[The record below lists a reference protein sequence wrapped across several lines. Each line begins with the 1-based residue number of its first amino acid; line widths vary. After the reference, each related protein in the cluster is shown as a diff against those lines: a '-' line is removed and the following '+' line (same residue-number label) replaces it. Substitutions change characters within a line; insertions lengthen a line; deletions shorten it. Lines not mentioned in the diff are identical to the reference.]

1 MIRDLSETIG
11 AMLDDPALA
20 TDFPELSA
28 AAIAFDR
35 PSDNFNPAQTTID
48 LFLYDVREDM
58 ELRSNEPLRTR
69 TADGVRIHQAPLR
82 VLCSYLV
89 TAWPVGGT
97 GLPLQ
102 EHRLLAQAL
111 QVLARNRQIPSA
123 FLKGRLIG
131 QEPPLPTMA
140 ARTDGLKDPHEFWTA
155 IGNKMRPSFIVTA
168 TIAMDLF
175 APVTV
180 PEVIV
185 SEIHMGP
192 RASADGEG
200 LAASAGPPR
209 FRIGGYVT
217 GAASHAPV
225 VDANVTLV
233 ELGLA
238 ARTDQHGRYHL
249 GAMTAGTYTV
259 RVETGTTVKS
269 VTVTVPPAAGTN
281 YDVQL

>member
-1 MIRDLSETIG
+1 MIRDLSESLG

-35 PSDNFNPAQTTID
+35 PADNFNPAQTTVD

-69 TADGVRIHQAPLR
+69 SAGGVQMHQAPLR

-97 GLPLQ
+97 ELTLQ
-102 EHRLLAQAL
+102 EHRLLAQTL
-111 QVLARNRQIPSA
+111 QVLARNKQIPA
-123 FLKGRLIG
+123 PFLKGKLIG
-131 QEPPLPTMA
+131 QEPPLPTMT
-140 ARTDGLKDPHEFWTA
+140 ARTEGLKDPHEFWTA

-175 APVTV
+175 PPVSV

-185 SEIHMGP
+185 SEIDLVG
-192 RASADGEG
+192 S
-200 LAASAGPPR
+200 PR

-217 GAASHAPV
+217 DAATHAPV
-225 VDANVTLV
+225 VDASVSLV

-238 ARTDQHGRYHL
+238 ARTDQQGRYHL

-259 RVETGTTVKS
+259 RVDKGTTVKS
-269 VTVTVPPAAGTN
+269 VTVTVPPAAGSN

>member
-1 MIRDLSETIG
+1 MIRDLSESLG
-11 AMLDDPALA
+11 AMLDDPAIA

-35 PSDNFNPAQTTID
+35 PADNFNPAQTTID

-58 ELRSNEPLRTR
+58 ELRSNEPLHTR
-69 TADGVRIHQAPLR
+69 TAAGVQVHQAPLR

-97 GLPLQ
+97 ELPLQ

-111 QVLARNRQIPSA
+111 QVLARNKQIPIS
-123 FLKGRLIG
+123 FLRGKLIG
-131 QEPPLPTMA
+131 QEPPLPTMT

-175 APVTV
+175 PPVTV

-185 SEIHMGP
+185 SEIHLGP

-200 LAASAGPPR
+200 LTASAGPAR
-209 FRIGGYVT
+209 FRIGGHVT
-217 GAASHAPV
+217 DAVTHAPV
-225 VDANVTLV
+225 VDASVSLV

-238 ARTDQHGRYHL
+238 ARTDQQGRYHL

-259 RVETGTTVKS
+259 RVEKGITVKS
-269 VTVTVPPAAGTN
+269 VTVTVPPTAGTN

>member
-1 MIRDLSETIG
+1 VIRDLSETIG

-58 ELRSNEPLRTR
+58 ELRSNEPLLTR
-69 TADGVRIHQAPLR
+69 TPTGLQLHPAPLR

-89 TAWPVGGT
+89 TAWPVGGSA
-97 GLPLQ
+97 LPLQ

-131 QEPPLPTMA
+131 QAPPLPTMTA
-140 ARTDGLKDPHEFWTA
+140 QTDGLKDPHEFWTA
-155 IGNKMRPSFIVTA
+155 IGNKMRPSIIVTA

-175 APVTV
+175 APASV

-200 LAASAGPPR
+200 LASSAGPPR
-209 FRIGGYVT
+209 FRIGGHVT
-217 GAASHAPV
+217 NAATHAPI
-225 VDANVTLV
+225 VDASVTLV
-233 ELGLA
+233 ELGLI
-238 ARTDQHGRYHL
+238 ARTDQQGRYHL

-259 RVETGTTVKS
+259 RVET
-269 VTVTVPPAAGTN
+269 
-281 YDVQL
+281 

>member
-1 MIRDLSETIG
+1 MIRDLSESLG
-11 AMLDDPALA
+11 AMLDDPAIA

-35 PSDNFNPAQTTID
+35 PADNFNPAQTTID

-58 ELRSNEPLRTR
+58 ELRSNEPLHTR
-69 TADGVRIHQAPLR
+69 TAAGVQVHQAPLR

-97 GLPLQ
+97 ELPLQ

-111 QVLARNRQIPSA
+111 QVLARNKQIPIS
-123 FLKGRLIG
+123 FLRGKLIG
-131 QEPPLPTMA
+131 QEPPLPTMT

-155 IGNKMRPSFIVTA
+155 
-168 TIAMDLF
+168 
-175 APVTV
+175 PVTV

-185 SEIHMGP
+185 SEIHLGP

-200 LAASAGPPR
+200 LTASAGPAR
-209 FRIGGYVT
+209 FRIGGHVT
-217 GAASHAPV
+217 DAVTHAPV
-225 VDANVTLV
+225 VDASVSLV

-238 ARTDQHGRYHL
+238 ARTDQQGRYHL

-259 RVETGTTVKS
+259 RVEKGITVKS
-269 VTVTVPPAAGTN
+269 VTVTVPPTAGTN